1 MVESCPRYSA
11 RSSPN
16 SIPAIARGKDNPR
29 RRISFHLRWKCAAE
43 SSAHLDRK
51 LAYVVFR
58 LSLGINLLIHGASR
72 FLGSGVDAFSSKTA
86 TEFVGTA
93 LLARL
98 VHAFLT
104 VLPFAEFIL
113 GGLITLC
120 LFTRWALTLGG
131 LEITALIFGT
141 ALRSDWTTVSIQM
154 IYAITYYLLLLHR
167 ADNEF
172 SLDALFRIDRE

>member
-1 MVESCPRYSA
+1 MT
-11 RSSPN
+11 
-16 SIPAIARGKDNPR
+16 
-29 RRISFHLRWKCAAE
+29 AE

-72 FLGSGVDAFSSKTA
+72 FLGPGVDAFSTKTT
-86 TEFVGTA
+86 TEFAGTPLPA
-93 LLARL
+93 GL

-113 GGLITLC
+113 GGLVTLG

-131 LEITALIFGT
+131 LLITALIFGT
-141 ALRSDWTTVSIQM
+141 ALRSDWTTVGIQM
-154 IYAITYYLLLLHR
+154 IYAITYYLLLLNR
-167 ADNEF
+167 ADNAF
-172 SLDALFRIDRE
+172 SLDALLRVHRGWRD

>member
-1 MVESCPRYSA
+1 V
-11 RSSPN
+11 
-16 SIPAIARGKDNPR
+16 G
-29 RRISFHLRWKCAAE
+29 
-43 SSAHLDRK
+43 
-51 LAYVVFR
+51 
-58 LSLGINLLIHGASR
+58 
-72 FLGSGVDAFSSKTA
+72 AFSAKTA
-86 TEFVGTA
+86 SEFAGTA
-93 LLARL
+93 LPAGL

-113 GGLITLC
+113 GGLITLG